1 MNVFGWYD
9 QEITELL
16 PNFLGVTIGIEGFF
30 SLSLCRDIWVPG
42 AAVAV
47 PSSDGGYF
55 SQNKQNISFRVQSVL
70 FIFQKQWVSKWS
82 LVTVEARP
90 G

>member
-16 PNFLGVTIGIEGFF
+16 PNFLGVTVGIEGFF
-30 SLSLCRDIWVPG
+30 SLSLCRDILVPG

-47 PSSDGGYF
+47 PSSDGG
-55 SQNKQNISFRVQSVL
+55 
-70 FIFQKQWVSKWS
+70 
-82 LVTVEARP
+82 
-90 G
+90 